1 MEKALNYRFKR
12 RSANHFEWLYY
23 VVKSEKF
30 YQADAVIIMRDVKSS
45 YLPQV
50 ESLL

>member
-1 MEKALNYRFKR
+1 MEKALNYSFKR
-12 RSANHFEWLYY
+12 RTTNHLEWLYY

-30 YQADAVIIMRDVKSS
+30 YEADAVIIMRDIKRT

-50 ESLL
+50 ENLL